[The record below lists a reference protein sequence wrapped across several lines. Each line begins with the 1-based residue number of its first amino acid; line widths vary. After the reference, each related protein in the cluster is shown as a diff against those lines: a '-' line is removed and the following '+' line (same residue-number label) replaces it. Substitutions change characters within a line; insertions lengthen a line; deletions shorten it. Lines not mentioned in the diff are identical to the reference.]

1 MNSDEEVP
9 REDEE
14 EGEEKEEM
22 EDDEEE
28 MSYGEKYRKRMDDD
42 G

>member
-1 MNSDEEVP
+1 MEEK
-9 REDEE
+9 
-14 EGEEKEEM
+14 GEEKEEM

-28 MSYGEKYRKRMDDD
+28 MGYGEKYRKRMDDD